1 MELERAYG
9 LLYTVGLIL
18 LGLALLASLV
28 RDIRG
33 PRTADRVMG
42 VNMMGSLTIMAL
54 ILLSRLLEQD
64 WLLDVALIYAMISF
78 ISLVVLTRIFV
89 TVYLERKGG
98 GK

>member
-28 RDIRG
+28 RAIRG

-98 GK
+98 GQ

>member
-1 MELERAYG
+1 MELEHAYG

-28 RDIRG
+28 RAIRG

>member
-28 RDIRG
+28 RAIRG

-54 ILLSRLLEQD
+54 ILLSRLLDQD

>member
-28 RDIRG
+28 RAIRA
-33 PRTADRVMG
+33 PRTADRVRG

>member
-28 RDIRG
+28 RAIRG

-54 ILLSRLLEQD
+54 ILRSRLLEQD

>member
-28 RDIRG
+28 RAIRG

-54 ILLSRLLEQD
+54 ILFSRLLEQD

>member
-28 RDIRG
+28 RAIRG